1 MWSSQIWRGCFFVL
15 SHVTVVTVFFRHLH
29 WSKLFLA
36 VKLNYNPIQKQG
48 LCVYLLISTSNHNL
62 MLLGS
67 HKARLYIFW
76 FLHQTTT
83 CGRLLNITNE
93 LYIFWFLHQTTTLRL
108 NMEKNLLL
116 YIFWF
121 LHQITTCAE
130 NAEAWR
136 CCISFDSYI
145 KPQLEDSI
153 SGGSPCCIS
162 FDSYIKPQPPLCIK
176 NIINCCISFDS
187 YIKPQPPKCI
197 QNIINVVYLLIPTSN
212 HNNCASPIL

>member
-83 CGRLLNITNE
+83 
-93 LYIFWFLHQTTTLRL
+93 LRL

-121 LHQITTCAE
+121 LHQTTTIHILVPITKMLYIFWFLHQTTTFLACLCSRLGCISFDSYIKPQLGYINTE
-130 NAEAWR
+130 IDS

-145 KPQLEDSI
+145 KPQRSWL
-153 SGGSPCCIS
+153 
-162 FDSYIKPQPPLCIK
+162 
-176 NIINCCISFDS
+176 
-187 YIKPQPPKCI
+187 
-197 QNIINVVYLLIPTSN
+197 VYV
-212 HNNCASPIL
+212 AD